1 MSARQIY
8 FVGHLLQKRK
18 KESFNISE
26 GNDRLSIVKSQKEE
40 TSNFLSSDLKVKI
53 WEMIAD
59 EWIMGVAFL
68 NYFPIICISSLYILK
83 KNQNY
88 RNKHFKFF

>member
-1 MSARQIY
+1 MNARQIY
-8 FVGHLLQKRK
+8 FMGYLLHKSK

-59 EWIMGVAFL
+59 EWIMGVAFFY
-68 NYFPIICISSLYILK
+68 YFPIICIISLYIFLK
-83 KNQNY
+83 KS
-88 RNKHFKFF
+88 KL

>member
-1 MSARQIY
+1 MNARQIY
-8 FVGHLLQKRK
+8 FVGHLLHKRK

-26 GNDRLSIVKSQKEE
+26 GNDRLSIVRCQKEE
-40 TSNFLSSDLKVKI
+40 TSNFSSSDLKVKI

-59 EWIMGVAFL
+59 ERIMGMAFF
-68 NYFPIICISSLYILK
+68 NYFPIICIISLYIFF
-83 KNQNY
+83 NQNY